1 MLNPKHRNE
10 QINMPECSNCGSHVT
25 STFVRVFA
33 VDENNI
39 HGCPSCMTYAE
50 ISDGESAGE
59 P

>member
-1 MLNPKHRNE
+1 
-10 QINMPECSNCGSHVT
+10 MPECSNCGSHVT

-50 ISDGESAGE
+50 ISDGESTEE